1 MAKTENQLANHSL
14 EMENQTNLKI
24 TGVLEVISAT
34 DKGVLCKL
42 ANSHLQIFGD
52 NIRVEKL
59 SPEDKIL
66 VITGLINGIKYS
78 GGQKGKNLFKKL
90 FR

>member
-1 MAKTENQLANHSL
+1 MTKTENQLVNHSL
-14 EMENQTNLKI
+14 EMENQTKLKI
-24 TGVLEVISAT
+24 TGVIEVVSAT

-42 ANSHLQIFGD
+42 ANSHLQILGD

-66 VITGLINGIKYS
+66 VVTGLINGIKYS
-78 GGQKGKNLFKKL
+78 GGQKDNNIFKKL